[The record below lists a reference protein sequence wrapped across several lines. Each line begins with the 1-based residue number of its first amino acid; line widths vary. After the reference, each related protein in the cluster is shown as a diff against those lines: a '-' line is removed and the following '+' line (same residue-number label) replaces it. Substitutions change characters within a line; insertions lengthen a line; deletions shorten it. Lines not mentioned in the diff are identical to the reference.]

1 MRCLSSKKNQPTKKE
16 KALAV
21 YELRHKYKITAL
33 LQKAKLSKSTYY
45 YVISNLSKSD
55 KYAEIKDV
63 IKQIYHSNKGRYGYR
78 RVTLELYNRGY
89 KLNRK
94 TVYKLM
100 KELKIQSFVKI
111 RKYRSYKGNFGLVA
125 KNLLNRNFKANKPNE
140 KWVTDITQFALLNRR
155 FYLSPII
162 DLYNGEV
169 VSYNLSERPFFK
181 QIEDMLD
188 KAFERI
194 PDNSNLI
201 LHSDQGWQYQLER
214 YQNILKNKGIIQSMS
229 RKGNCLDN
237 ACAENFFSILKSE
250 FFYAKEF
257 ESINQFKQE
266 LDDYIYYYNNSRIKL
281 KLNGKSPIQYRMEY
295 YPNVA

>member
-1 MRCLSSKKNQPTKKE
+1 M
-16 KALAV
+16 
-21 YELRHKYKITAL
+21 
-33 LQKAKLSKSTYY
+33 
-45 YVISNLSKSD
+45 
-55 KYAEIKDV
+55 
-63 IKQIYHSNKGRYGYR
+63 
-78 RVTLELYNRGY
+78 TLELYNRGY
-89 KLNRK
+89 TLNRK

-111 RKYRSYKGNFGLVA
+111 RKYRSYKGNFGVIA

-214 YQNILKNKGIIQSMS
+214 YQNILKNKGIRQSMS

-250 FFYAKEF
+250 FFYSKEF

-266 LDDYIYYYNNSRIKL
+266 LDEYISYYNNSRIKL
-281 KLNGKSPIQYRMEY
+281 RLNGKSPIQYRMEY

>member
-1 MRCLSSKKNQPTKKE
+1 M
-16 KALAV
+16 
-21 YELRHKYKITAL
+21 
-33 LQKAKLSKSTYY
+33 SKSTYY
-45 YVISNLSKSD
+45 YIIDNLSKPD

-100 KELKIQSFVKI
+100 KDLKIQSFVKV
-111 RKYRSYKGNFGLVA
+111 RKYRSYKGNFGVVA

-140 KWVTDITQFALLNRR
+140 KWVTDITQFTLLNKR

-181 QIEDMLD
+181 QVEDMLD

-194 PDNSNLI
+194 PDNSDLI

-214 YQNILKNKGIIQSMS
+214 YQNILKNKGIRQSMS

-266 LDDYIYYYNNSRIKL
+266 LDEYIFYYNNSRIKL
-281 KLNGKSPIQYRMEY
+281 RLNGKSPVQYRMEY
-295 YPNVA
+295 YHNVA

>member
-1 MRCLSSKKNQPTKKE
+1 M
-16 KALAV
+16 
-21 YELRHKYKITAL
+21 
-33 LQKAKLSKSTYY
+33 
-45 YVISNLSKSD
+45 
-55 KYAEIKDV
+55 
-63 IKQIYHSNKGRYGYR
+63 
-78 RVTLELYNRGY
+78 TLELYNRGY
-89 KLNRK
+89 TLNRK

-100 KELKIQSFVKI
+100 KELKIQSFVRI
-111 RKYRSYKGNFGLVA
+111 RKYRSYKGNFGVVA

-214 YQNILKNKGIIQSMS
+214 YQNILKNKGIRQSMS

-250 FFYAKEF
+250 FFYAKKF

-266 LDDYIYYYNNSRIKL
+266 LDEYISYYNNSRIKL
-281 KLNGKSPIQYRMEY
+281 RLNSKGPIQYRMEY

>member
-1 MRCLSSKKNQPTKKE
+1 M
-16 KALAV
+16 
-21 YELRHKYKITAL
+21 
-33 LQKAKLSKSTYY
+33 
-45 YVISNLSKSD
+45 
-55 KYAEIKDV
+55 
-63 IKQIYHSNKGRYGYR
+63 
-78 RVTLELYNRGY
+78 TLELYNIGY
-89 KLNRK
+89 TLNRK
-94 TVYKLM
+94 TVYKIM
-100 KELKIQSFVKI
+100 KELKIQSFVKV
-111 RKYRSYKGNFGLVA
+111 RKYRSYKGNFGIVA

-140 KWVTDITQFALLNRR
+140 KWVTDITQFALLNKR

-201 LHSDQGWQYQLER
+201 LHSDQGWQYQLEK
-214 YQNILKNKGIIQSMS
+214 YQNILKNKGIRQSMS

-266 LDDYIYYYNNSRIKL
+266 LDDYISYYNNSRIKL
-281 KLNGKSPIQYRMEY
+281 RLNGKSPIQYRMEY
-295 YPNVA
+295 YLNVA